1 MSSQRL
7 ITRSVTTGLAAA
19 AFAASSALAGPPK
32 DPVSPITPQEQQV
45 IASRGQSA
53 PSPIRGPVTRVT
65 HVEPTVQ
72 AASGSD
78 FNWGDAGIGAGVVGG
93 LMLVAF
99 GSAGLVHQRRT
110 GVAH

>member
-1 MSSQRL
+1 MSSHRF

-19 AFAASSALAGPPK
+19 AFAASAALAGPPL
-32 DPVSPITPQEQQV
+32 DPITPITPQEQQV
-45 IASRGQSA
+45 LASRGQGA
-53 PSPIRGPVTRVT
+53 PSPIRGPVTHVT
-65 HVEPTVQ
+65 RVEPTVQ

-78 FNWGDAGIGAGVVGG
+78 LNWGDAGIGAGVVGG

>member
-1 MSSQRL
+1 MSSHRF

-19 AFAASSALAGPPK
+19 AFAASSAMAGPPL
-32 DPVSPITPQEQQV
+32 DPITPITPQEQQV
-45 IASRGQSA
+45 LASRGQGA
-53 PSPIRGPVTRVT
+53 PSPIRGPVTHVT
-65 HVEPTVQ
+65 RVEPTVQ

-78 FNWGDAGIGAGVVGG
+78 LNWGDAGIGAGVVGG